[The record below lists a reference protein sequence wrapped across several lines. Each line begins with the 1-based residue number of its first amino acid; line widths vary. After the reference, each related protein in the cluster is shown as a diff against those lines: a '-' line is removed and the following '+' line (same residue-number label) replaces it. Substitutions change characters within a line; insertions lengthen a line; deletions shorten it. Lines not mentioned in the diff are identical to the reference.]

1 MKPNT
6 IEAILKQLTALCTTI
21 DSVRFENT
29 ELKRDLGRLSTVS
42 PQQTEDTRPSDP
54 SAFEKQPKIKASD
67 LPKFYGKDNKVI
79 DQWNNKVNTIHEYSG
94 TSKISQAS
102 SYEASRQGFD
112 LV

>member
-1 MKPNT
+1 MKPNA

-94 TSKISQAS
+94 TSKIAQAS